1 VRLQVSR
8 GEYTLNSTIVALT
21 AFVLSFGASLVA
33 IVGRSRLPAHHLEGD
48 SKDVLRLVLGL
59 VTTLT
64 ALVLSLL
71 ISSGYSAYQA
81 QQTEVQQLGVHVFQ
95 IDRTLAHF
103 GSDTNE
109 QRNQLRQVLAA
120 TIARVWPADGTDS
133 ATYAPK
139 FISEEGE
146 ELFDAVARMSAKTD
160 LQRLTQSRAL
170 QLLEGVGETSHI
182 LIAQSKGA
190 LSWPMLVALMSWM
203 TVLFFGFGLFSRFN
217 VTVVGAL
224 FVGALAVSAAVFLI
238 IEMNH
243 PYGGWIQI
251 SSVPLRTVLT
261 QLGR

>member
-1 VRLQVSR
+1 
-8 GEYTLNSTIVALT
+8 LNSTIVALT
-21 AFVLSFGASLVA
+21 AFVFSFGASLAA
-33 IVGRSRLPAHHLEGD
+33 IAGRSRLPAQHLEGD

-59 VTTLT
+59 ITTLT

-109 QRNQLRQVLAA
+109 QRDQLRRVLAA
-120 TIARVWPADGTDS
+120 TIARVWPTGGAEA
-133 ATYAPK
+133 ATHAPK
-139 FISEEGE
+139 SVSQEGD
-146 ELFDAVARMSAKTD
+146 ELFDGIANMSPKTD
-160 LQRLTQSRAL
+160 LQRLAQSRAL

-190 LSWPMLVALMSWM
+190 LSWPMLFSLMSWL

-217 VTVVGAL
+217 ATVAGAL
-224 FVGALAVSAAVFLI
+224 FVGALAVSGAIFLI
-238 IEMNH
+238 VEMNH

-251 SSVPLRTVLT
+251 SSLPLRTVLA
-261 QLGR
+261 QMGR

>member
-1 VRLQVSR
+1 
-8 GEYTLNSTIVALT
+8 LNSTIVALS

-33 IVGRSRLPAHHLEGD
+33 IVGRNRLPAHHLEGD

-59 VTTLT
+59 ITTLT

-71 ISSGYSAYQA
+71 ISSGYSAYQM
-81 QQTEVQQLGVHVFQ
+81 QQTEVLQLGVHVFQ
-95 IDRTLAHF
+95 VDRTLAHF

-109 QRNQLRQVLAA
+109 QRDQLRQVLAA
-120 TIARVWPADGTDS
+120 TIERVWPTDRAEA
-133 ATYAPK
+133 ATSAPK
-139 FISEEGE
+139 GALQEGE
-146 ELFDAVARMSAKTD
+146 ELFDVVANMSPKTD

-190 LSWPMLVALMSWM
+190 LSWPMLFALMSWL
-203 TVLFFGFGLFSRFN
+203 TVLFFGFGLFSHFN
-217 VTVVGAL
+217 ATVAGAL
-224 FVGALAVSAAVFLI
+224 FVGALAVSGAIFLI

-251 SSVPLRTVLT
+251 SSAPLRTVLA
-261 QLGR
+261 QMGR